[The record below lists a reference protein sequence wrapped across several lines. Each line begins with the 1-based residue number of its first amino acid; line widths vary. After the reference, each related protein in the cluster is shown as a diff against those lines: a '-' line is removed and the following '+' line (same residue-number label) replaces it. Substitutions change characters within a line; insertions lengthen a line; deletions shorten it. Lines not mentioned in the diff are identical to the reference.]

1 MFAAILIC
9 GLNMFSSCVGS
20 DNPVSPV
27 NPTTNLSSKLIGKW
41 VNVEFD
47 GQPVLTSDKSVV
59 TFVSSTK
66 ATISVSKTD
75 FTETN
80 VKWSVRRECNVKISG
95 NKVTLTGHPEGN
107 SSITLQDEYT
117 ITSITATEIVCK
129 YRHTTFRNGQ
139 AQDAVTVKKARLKKI
154 NTDYRADIIGLW
166 ECEGISGGDT
176 YNDANGRLEF
186 FNDGTYNFYR
196 KNDAGKWEPVTTREF
211 QIYFVDGTLT
221 ATRWKDKGEDEH
233 RECWEIKSLKGDQ
246 MVWTALRQNDDG
258 STFQQEVKWKK
269 IDPAEHGQLL
279 EVYDVQGSAGK
290 ARLTVDGKVLFETD
304 VFVGKNGLGKTGEG
318 DGKTPIGT
326 LHPLTAFGVKP
337 NPGTTMPYIDVKP
350 TTYACDENCEYYNQ
364 IIDTAETKHDCKGEE
379 MYSYQPQ
386 YNYGIATDF
395 NKECIYP
402 NGSAIFIHVKGTKT
416 YTGGCIAFDEDRMV
430 EILKNCDMS
439 LVIIIKE

>member
-27 NPTTNLSSKLIGKW
+27 NPTSNLSSKLIGKW

-154 NTDYRADIIGLW
+154 KTDYRADIIGLW

-269 IDPAEHGQLL
+269 IDPAEYGQLL

-290 ARLTVDGKVLFETD
+290 ARLTVNGKVLFVTD